1 MGLGSPAGLCVG
13 RMSMASEQ
21 TGSVES
27 GGIPRSAGWG
37 GLPCV
42 PGVPLGLPGLHPVHH
57 ILDTLGTPSVGSAGR
72 GFVCPL

>member
-13 RMSMASEQ
+13 GMSMASEQ
-21 TGSVES
+21 TDSVGS
-27 GGIPRSAGWG
+27 GGISRSAGWW

-57 ILDTLGTPSVGSAGR
+57 ALDTLRTPSVGLAGR
-72 GFVCPL
+72 GFGCLP